1 MPSLAVFA
9 LVALPWL
16 NPFAPGPSAAAV
28 PLLVSW
34 MCAGLLC
41 LLARPASAARR
52 LPRPGVGIVLALGLT
67 LWLASLRTPALPG
80 VDAAGAL
87 AWPTAESLALGM
99 ALLVTGTCAWRFAA
113 ATPHE
118 VALPARAW
126 LAAGLASAVMGWMQY
141 NGATAA
147 FWPWVSGARLGE
159 AFGNL
164 HQRNLY
170 ASLTGIA
177 LCALVWLARQ
187 DPWFQ
192 RPARVAGPAALLAA
206 GNALSVSRTGFF
218 ELLLLLALAWGWGL
232 WRERAVRWTL
242 GPVLPAYLATALGV
256 PLLTGIAP
264 AADLLTRLTEG
275 ATPCSSR
282 VTLWSNMLTL
292 IGQRPWSGWG
302 WGQLDAAH
310 YLTLYDGPRF
320 CDILDNAHNLPLH
333 LAVELGLPVAVA
345 VCGTVAWAVWRARPW
360 RERDAVRQLAWS
372 VLAMMALHSLL
383 EYPLWYGPFQM
394 ALGMA
399 LGLLWRARAVSD
411 IPAAPRSGPGRGF
424 SRLGAGLGL
433 AILAATG
440 LAAWDY
446 QRVSQIYLPP
456 DERSAAFG
464 NDALATARQSW
475 LFTEQAR
482 FAELTMTPLTAA
494 NAEWTHATAAALLR
508 FSPEPRVLDPLIESA
523 VLLGRGDGEAVWH
536 LARYRA
542 AFPANHAKWA
552 AALRPSGP
560 ASGASGV
567 GR

>member
-1 MPSLAVFA
+1 MHFLPAA
-9 LVALPWL
+9 LLITLPWL
-16 NPFAPGPSAAAV
+16 NPFAPGPSAAAM

-34 MCAGLLC
+34 LCAGFLC
-41 LLARPASAARR
+41 LLARPAFPARG
-52 LPRPGVGIVLALGLT
+52 LPRTTTGVALALGAM
-67 LWLASLRTPALPG
+67 LWLASLRMPVLPG
-80 VDAAGAL
+80 VGAAAAV
-87 AWPTAESLALGM
+87 AWPSTESLALGM
-99 ALLVTGTCAWRFAA
+99 ALLVTGACAWCFAA
-113 ATPHE
+113 ATPRE
-118 VALPARAW
+118 VTLLARAW
-126 LAAGLASAVMGWMQY
+126 LAAGLASAAMGWLQY
-141 NGATAA
+141 TGTTAA
-147 FWPWVSGARLGE
+147 FWPWVSGARVGE

-170 ASLTGIA
+170 ASLTSIA
-177 LCALVWLARQ
+177 LCALVWLARR
-187 DPWFQ
+187 DAWFQ
-192 RPARVAGPAALLAA
+192 RPAWAAGPAALLAA

-218 ELLLLLALAWGWGL
+218 ELLLVLALAWAWGL
-232 WRERAVRWTL
+232 WRERAVRWAL
-242 GPVLPAYLATALGV
+242 GPVLPAYLAAALGV

-275 ATPCSSR
+275 ATLCSSR
-282 VTLWSNMLTL
+282 ATLWSNMLTL
-292 IGQRPWSGWG
+292 IGQRPWGGWG

-310 YLTLYDGPRF
+310 HLTLYDGPRF

-333 LAVELGLPVAVA
+333 LAVELGLPVAVT
-345 VCGTVAWAVWRARPW
+345 VCGMVTWAVWRARPW
-360 RERDAVRQLAWS
+360 RENDAVRQLAWS
-372 VLAMMALHSLL
+372 VIAVIALHSLL

-399 LGLLWRARAVSD
+399 LGLLWRARVVPG
-411 IPAAPRSGPGRGF
+411 IPAAPPSGPGRGF

-433 AILAATG
+433 AILAATA

-523 VLLGRGDGEAVWH
+523 VLLGHGDEEAVWH

-542 AFPANHAKWA
+542 AFPGNQAKWA
-552 AALRPSGP
+552 AALRPAGP
-560 ASGASGV
+560 ASGASGD